1 MSEKLRSIS
10 MRLLKPTSIFILFT
24 ELLIVFVLGFAFSQ
38 LWQGNAAPVAEASS
52 KNAHDADHGA
62 QLWTCSMHPQ
72 IKKNKPG
79 KCPICAMDLIP
90 LTTNTGSMTGLRQL
104 VVSPSARA
112 LMNIQVTPVE
122 RRYVEA
128 KVRMV
133 GKVDYDETRLKHITA
148 WVPGRLDRLFVDYTG
163 VQVNEGDHMVY
174 IYSEQLYTAQQELI
188 EAARAKKAQSDTDTS
203 NFFATGGIDLLESA
217 REKLRLLGLTQ
228 EQIAEIETRNKP
240 TDHVMIYAPM
250 GGIVIEK
257 MKQEGDRVN
266 TGDRIYTVAD
276 LSQLW
281 VQMDAYESDLIW
293 LRYGQS
299 VTFTTEAY
307 PGEEFEGR
315 IAFIDPVLND
325 KTRTVKVRVNV
336 ENREGKLKPDMFVRA
351 TVKAKVAAGGRV
363 VDSNLEGKW
372 ISPMHPEIVKEEPGT
387 CDICN
392 MPLVRAES
400 LGYIPTNLAGQSK
413 PLVIP
418 VSAALV
424 TGTRAIVYVEDPTAK
439 EPTFE
444 GREIV
449 LGPRAGDHYLVET
462 GLKEGEL
469 VVTHGNFKI
478 DSALQIVAKPSMMTP
493 EGGGGGGHQHGGSE
507 SKKSD
512 EHAGHGDGSTAKAS
526 PMLQDLPISIRRRL
540 VEINEAWQQIQA
552 AIGKDDLKEVRR
564 QFSLFGES
572 IRGVDASLLEGHPK
586 MLWDELSMLLNNDAI
601 ESQDITSISA
611 AQQLAKDLSRDIQRL
626 DEQFGLAHAEIL
638 PQQLDVPDQFRQQLS
653 NLWNAYQ
660 QIGESLAND
669 KFASAQAEVR
679 QLEQALKSV
688 DMKLLTDNKAHL
700 SWMREQKD
708 LNTVIDSLKKAE
720 DLRTLRAQFEPLSAV
735 FQVLAM
741 SFGFGKNEP
750 VYLLHCPMAFK
761 NKGAIWLQND
771 AQTRNPYFGATM
783 LQCADR
789 TELISGEE
797 PNNSETTSKNRNE

>member
-1 MSEKLRSIS
+1 MSGETRSLRS
-10 MRLLKPTSIFILFT
+10 RLLKPTSIFVLLG
-24 ELLIVFVLGFAFSQ
+24 ELAIVFALGFVFSQ
-38 LWQGNAAPVAEASS
+38 IWGGSAAPVAEASTEHV
-52 KNAHDADHGA
+52 HDVDQAP

-90 LTTNTGSMTGLRQL
+90 LSTNTGPMTGLRQL

-128 KVRMV
+128 KIRMV

-188 EAARAKKAQSDTDTS
+188 ESARAKKAQADTS
-203 NFFATGGIDLLESA
+203 GADFFATGGIDLLESA

-228 EQIAEIETRNKP
+228 EQIAEIETRKKP

-307 PGEEFEGR
+307 PGQQFTGR

-325 KTRTVKVRVNV
+325 KTRTVKIRVNV
-336 ENREGKLKPDMFVRA
+336 DNTEGKLKPDMFVRA
-351 TVKAKVAAGGRV
+351 IVTAKVAAGGRV
-363 VDSNLEGKW
+363 IDADLEGKW
-372 ISPMHPEIVKEEPGT
+372 ISPMHPEIVKNEPGN
-387 CDICN
+387 CEICG

-400 LGYIPTNLAGQSK
+400 LGYVSSDAMNDTQ

-424 TGTRAIVYVEDPTAK
+424 TGTRAIVYVENPKAK

-449 LGPRAGDHYLVET
+449 LGPRAGDHYLVRS
-462 GLKEGEL
+462 GLKQGEL
-469 VVTHGNFKI
+469 VVTNGNFKI

-493 EGGGGGGHQHGGSE
+493 EGGGGGGHQHGGSDT
-507 SKKSD
+507 KKKD
-512 EHAGHGDGSTAKAS
+512 EHAGHDDNASAKS
-526 PMLQDLPISIRRRL
+526 SMKPDLPISIRQQL
-540 VEINEAWQQIQA
+540 MEINTMWQQIQDA
-552 AIGKDDLKEVRR
+552 AEEEKLDAVQQNFGKLNEVV
-564 QFSLFGES
+564 QS
-572 IRGVDASLLEGHPK
+572 VDASLLDGHPK
-586 MLWDELSMLLNNDAI
+586 MVWKELSMLIGNDAI
-601 ESQDITSISA
+601 EGQTVKTIKS
-611 AQQLAKDLSRDIQRL
+611 AQQLVSDLRRDMQRL
-626 DEQFGLAHAEIL
+626 DEQFGLAHAESL
-638 PQQLDVPDQFRQQLS
+638 PQKLDIPFPFRQQLS
-653 NLWNAYQ
+653 TLWSVYQ
-660 QIGESLAND
+660 KVGDALAND
-669 KFASAQAEVR
+669 NFSEAQAAVKHF
-679 QLEQALKSV
+679 EQELNTI
-688 DMKLLTDNKAHL
+688 DMKLLTDNKAHMA
-700 SWMREQKD
+700 WMKEQENLK
-708 LNTVIDSLKKAE
+708 VIIESLKKAE
-720 DLRTLRAQFEPLSAV
+720 EIRALRAQFEPLSGV
-735 FQVLAM
+735 LQVLAM
-741 SFGFGKNEP
+741 SFGFGEAEP
-750 VYLLHCPMAFK
+750 VFVLHCPMAFN
-761 NKGAIWLQND
+761 NKGAIWLQDNS
-771 AQTRNPYFGATM
+771 QTRNPYFGATM

-789 TELISGEE
+789 TELIAGKKPDEAE
-797 PNNSETTSKNRNE
+797 ATSTNK

>member
-1 MSEKLRSIS
+1 MSEEPRSFS
-10 MRLLKPTSIFILFT
+10 MRLLKPTSIFVLIA
-24 ELLIVFVLGFAFSQ
+24 ELVVVFVLGFVLSQ
-38 LWQGNAAPVAEASS
+38 LWGGTSTPVAEASPEH
-52 KNAHDADHGA
+52 AHDGEQAT

-90 LTTNTGSMTGLRQL
+90 LTTNTGPMTGLRQL

-122 RRYVEA
+122 RRYVQA

-188 EAARAKKAQSDTDTS
+188 EAARAKKTQTD
-203 NFFATGGIDLLESA
+203 NAGADFFATGGIDLLESA
-217 REKLRLLGLTQ
+217 REKLRLLGLTK

-281 VQMDAYESDLIW
+281 IQMDAYESDLIW

-307 PGEEFEGR
+307 PGEEFKGR

-336 ENREGKLKPDMFVRA
+336 DNQEGKLKPDMFVRA
-351 TVKAKVAAGGRV
+351 TVRAKVAAGGRV
-363 VDSNLEGKW
+363 IDADLEGKW

-400 LGYIPTNLAGQSK
+400 LGYVPAELAGHSK

-424 TGTRAIVYVEDPTAK
+424 TGTRAIVYVEDPQAK

-449 LGPRAGDHYLVET
+449 LGPRAGDHYLVRS
-462 GLKEGEL
+462 GLEEGEL

-507 SKKSD
+507 TKKSE
-512 EHAGHGDGSTAKAS
+512 EHSEHGNNSAVQAA
-526 PMLQDLPISIRRRL
+526 PMLQDLPVSVRQRL
-540 VEINEAWQQIQA
+540 VSINGVWQRIQD
-552 AIGKDDLKEVRR
+552 AISHDDLKTVRE
-564 QFSLFGES
+564 QFSLLGATIQS
-572 IRGVDASLLEGHPK
+572 VDSSLLEGHSK
-586 MLWDELSMLLNNDAI
+586 MLWKELSMLLNNDAI
-601 ESQDITSISA
+601 EGQNVSSISA
-611 AQQLAKDLSRDIQRL
+611 AQQLVKGLSRDMQRL
-626 DEQFGLAHAEIL
+626 DEQFGLSHAETL
-638 PQQLDVPDQFRQQLS
+638 PQQIDVPEQFRLQLTK
-653 NLWNAYQ
+653 LWTAYREV
-660 QIGESLAND
+660 GEALAND
-669 KFASAQAEVR
+669 QLSPAQAAVL

-700 SWMREQKD
+700 AWMREQKN
-708 LNTVIDSLKKAE
+708 LNALIDSLKKAD
-720 DLRTLRAQFEPLSAV
+720 DLRKLRVQFEPLSAV
-735 FQVLAM
+735 LQVLAM
-741 SFGFGKNEP
+741 SFGFGEDEP
-750 VYLLHCPMAFK
+750 VYLLHCPMAFN
-761 NKGAIWLQND
+761 NKGAIWLQDD

-789 TELISGEE
+789 TELISGEK
-797 PNNSETTSKNRNE
+797 PNDTETTPRNSE